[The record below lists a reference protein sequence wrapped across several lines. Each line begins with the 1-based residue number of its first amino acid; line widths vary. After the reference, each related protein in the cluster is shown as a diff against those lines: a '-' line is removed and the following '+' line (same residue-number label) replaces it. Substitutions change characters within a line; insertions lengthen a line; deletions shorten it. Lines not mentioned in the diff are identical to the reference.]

1 MKSDNGRVLI
11 GQAGSFVHL
20 LALPPPPAP
29 SALKRPQT
37 ASPMP
42 INYPA
47 PHIPCILEYILHFSF
62 FSIDL
67 LPENIRTKVCKPIG
81 T

>member
-1 MKSDNGRVLI
+1 MDLFKGRLMKADNGRVLI

-20 LALPPPPAP
+20 LALPPAP

-42 INYPA
+42 VNYR
-47 PHIPCILEYILHFSF
+47 IRYRFILHHTSRVF
-62 FSIDL
+62 
-67 LPENIRTKVCKPIG
+67 
-81 T
+81 

>member
-11 GQAGSFVHL
+11 GQADSFVHL
-20 LALPPPPAP
+20 LALPPAP

-42 INYPA
+42 VNYR
-47 PHIPCILEYILHFSF
+47 IRYRFFILLGAHRPYHQQLQ
-62 FSIDL
+62 L
-67 LPENIRTKVCKPIG
+67 
-81 T
+81 